1 MEFKREQLIVQIKK
15 IWENYIKV
23 RKRFI
28 TRYIKVMIL
37 LNRTYKEMGKKN
49 VVLIGKLSKIH
60 FTPSINIQIVKAV
73 GISIPKIKYELKQ
86 EEKLPAYTFNDTS
99 HFLDD
104 VINLLQDFF
113 AYLIKF
119 GEIEDLMIKI
129 SLNFKKINRR
139 INGLK
144 NMIIPR
150 LKSNI
155 SQIKDIL
162 EELDRERYVR
172 LKKTKDLILTK
183 NEII

>member
-15 IWENYIKV
+15 IWANYFKL

-28 TRYIKVMIL
+28 TSYMKAMIL

-60 FTPSINIQIVKAV
+60 FTPSINIQIVKSV
-73 GISIPKIKYELKQ
+73 GISIPKIKYELIQ

-104 VINLLQDFF
+104 LINQLKEFF
-113 AYLIKF
+113 ANLIKF
-119 GEIEDLMIKI
+119 GEIEDLMIKV

-144 NMIIPR
+144 NLIVPR

-155 SQIKDIL
+155 SQIKEIL
-162 EELDRERYVR
+162 EEMDRERYVR

-183 NEII
+183 KQII